1 MGNSQ
6 QFHSDSNL
14 GDKKEETVFSKDVE
28 NIMELYNLLSL
39 EDRLIVKRLIIN
51 KKLF

>member
-1 MGNSQ
+1 MKFWDEGN
-6 QFHSDSNL
+6 F
-14 GDKKEETVFSKDVE
+14 GEKEINQTVFSKDVE